1 MDNFPI
7 KKFQLI
13 NIINKNP
20 NNLKKI
26 TKIIHPIVRKEMKLF
41 LKKNQNKKAVVL
53 DIPLFLENNLD
64 HKNDILV
71 FIDPDKKKAILRL
84 KRRTNFNKR
93 NCFNWCRPHILWF
106 RSARATLSGQYGKPP
121 TKTCP
126 RLEAAPIILLGPR
139 RNRRGFT

>member
-1 MDNFPI
+1 MILFTKLKKLFSKDLDNFPI
-7 KKFQLI
+7 RKFQLI
-13 NIINKNP
+13 SIINKNP

-26 TKIIHPIVRKEMKLF
+26 TKIVHPIVRKEMKLF

-64 HKNDILV
+64 RKNDILV

-93 NCFNWCRPHILWF
+93 NFKLFCE
-106 RSARATLSGQYGKPP
+106 K
-121 TKTCP
+121 
-126 RLEAAPIILLGPR
+126 
-139 RNRRGFT
+139 GFTRADITKYCDPNHLTNLSLHH